1 MDLSGGHTYG
11 VLTIFF
17 YLFFYIYVSY
27 TNRKY
32 SDFVKMKKFSD
43 FRVYNRYMTN
53 IPLLPEYPEP
63 PSLSVKIFSE
73 TVCKDC
79 ESKPMVNTDNMG
91 RDTSMY
97 NQG

>member
-1 MDLSGGHTYG
+1 
-11 VLTIFF
+11 
-17 YLFFYIYVSY
+17 
-27 TNRKY
+27 
-32 SDFVKMKKFSD
+32 
-43 FRVYNRYMTN
+43 MTN